1 MMPKGDRAM
10 IDIKTCRQC
19 GNKFSVLYPDLW
31 VYREGYQNHT
41 RWFCSWKCL
50 RAFRGVTKGVGE
62 QVPLKYVNRD
72 RMEIAREVLKEIE
85 EGRSPIKYMETLG
98 YTNPTQAFMDLKT
111 WVRKKDP
118 ELGAKFPTK
127 RKPEKTATVPT
138 VKVDGPLRIETPEA
152 HNVDIVETP
161 EQAVIK
167 NKVVDLMEEFKI
179 RNPLQYEEFT
189 VREVEGLF
197 GRYRRSDIGQ
207 ETYIDF
213 EPPECVDVISNTITQ
228 WSSFM
233 KELKRAA
240 QVLGVG
246 L

>member
-1 MMPKGDRAM
+1 MA
-10 IDIKTCRQC
+10 
-19 GNKFSVLYPDLW
+19 
-31 VYREGYQNHT
+31 
-41 RWFCSWKCL
+41 
-50 RAFRGVTKGVGE
+50 
-62 QVPLKYVNRD
+62 
-72 RMEIAREVLKEIE
+72 RM
-85 EGRSPIKYMETLG
+85 
-98 YTNPTQAFMDLKT
+98 
-111 WVRKKDP
+111 KKDGTP
-118 ELGAKFPTK
+118 AKRPGPKAKKPTIK
-127 RKPEKTATVPT
+127 L
-138 VKVDGPLRIETPEA
+138 DGELRIETPEA

-167 NKVVDLMEEFKI
+167 NKVVDIMEELKI

-207 ETYIDF
+207 VTYIDF
-213 EPPECVDVISNTITQ
+213 EPPECVDVISNTLTQ

-240 QVLGVG
+240 QVLGVE

>member
-1 MMPKGDRAM
+1 MMFYCPFCGARRFTCWPEFWPWQYQGD
-10 IDIKTCRQC
+10 
-19 GNKFSVLYPDLW
+19 L
-31 VYREGYQNHT
+31 
-41 RWFCSWKCL
+41 FCSENCWICD
-50 RAFRGVTKGVGE
+50 ATKKQRERNGY
-62 QVPLKYVNRD
+62 KMA
-72 RMEIAREVLKEIE
+72 RM
-85 EGRSPIKYMETLG
+85 
-98 YTNPTQAFMDLKT
+98 
-111 WVRKKDP
+111 KKDGTP
-118 ELGAKFPTK
+118 AKKPG
-127 RKPEKTATVPT
+127 RKPTIKL
-138 VKVDGPLRIETPEA
+138 DGELMIETPEA

-167 NKVVDLMEEFKI
+167 NKVVDIMEELKI
-179 RNPLQYEEFT
+179 RNPLRYEEFT

-213 EPPECVDVISNTITQ
+213 EPPECVDVISNTLTQ

-240 QVLGVG
+240 QVLGVE

>member
-1 MMPKGDRAM
+1 MMFYCPFCGARRFTCWPEFWPWQYQGD
-10 IDIKTCRQC
+10 
-19 GNKFSVLYPDLW
+19 L
-31 VYREGYQNHT
+31 
-41 RWFCSWKCL
+41 FCSENCWICD
-50 RAFRGVTKGVGE
+50 ATKKQRERNGY
-62 QVPLKYVNRD
+62 KMA
-72 RMEIAREVLKEIE
+72 RM
-85 EGRSPIKYMETLG
+85 
-98 YTNPTQAFMDLKT
+98 
-111 WVRKKDP
+111 KKDGTP
-118 ELGAKFPTK
+118 AKRPGPKAKKPTIK
-127 RKPEKTATVPT
+127 L
-138 VKVDGPLRIETPEA
+138 DGELRIETPEA

-167 NKVVDLMEEFKI
+167 NKVVDIMEELKI

-213 EPPECVDVISNTITQ
+213 EPPECVDVISNTLTQ

-240 QVLGVG
+240 QVLGVE

>member
-1 MMPKGDRAM
+1 MFYCPFCGARRFTCWPEFWPWQYQGD
-10 IDIKTCRQC
+10 
-19 GNKFSVLYPDLW
+19 L
-31 VYREGYQNHT
+31 
-41 RWFCSWKCL
+41 FCSENCWICD
-50 RAFRGVTKGVGE
+50 ATKKQRERNGY
-62 QVPLKYVNRD
+62 KMA
-72 RMEIAREVLKEIE
+72 RM
-85 EGRSPIKYMETLG
+85 
-98 YTNPTQAFMDLKT
+98 
-111 WVRKKDP
+111 KKDGTP
-118 ELGAKFPTK
+118 AKRPGPKAKKPTIK
-127 RKPEKTATVPT
+127 L
-138 VKVDGPLRIETPEA
+138 DGELRIETPEA

-167 NKVVDLMEEFKI
+167 NKVVDIMEELKI

-207 ETYIDF
+207 VTYIDF
-213 EPPECVDVISNTITQ
+213 EPPECVDVISNTLTQ

-240 QVLGVG
+240 QVLGVE

>member
-1 MMPKGDRAM
+1 MMFYCPFCGARRFTCWPEFWPWQYQGD
-10 IDIKTCRQC
+10 
-19 GNKFSVLYPDLW
+19 L
-31 VYREGYQNHT
+31 
-41 RWFCSWKCL
+41 FCSENCWICD
-50 RAFRGVTKGVGE
+50 ATKKQRERNGY
-62 QVPLKYVNRD
+62 KMA
-72 RMEIAREVLKEIE
+72 RM
-85 EGRSPIKYMETLG
+85 
-98 YTNPTQAFMDLKT
+98 
-111 WVRKKDP
+111 KKDGTP
-118 ELGAKFPTK
+118 AKRPGPKAKKPTIK
-127 RKPEKTATVPT
+127 L
-138 VKVDGPLRIETPEA
+138 DGELRIETPEA

-167 NKVVDLMEEFKI
+167 NKVVDIMEELKI

-207 ETYIDF
+207 VTYIDF
-213 EPPECVDVISNTITQ
+213 EPPECVDVISNTLTQ

-240 QVLGVG
+240 QVLGVE

>member
-1 MMPKGDRAM
+1 MMFYCPFCGARRFTCWPEFWPWQYQGD
-10 IDIKTCRQC
+10 
-19 GNKFSVLYPDLW
+19 L
-31 VYREGYQNHT
+31 
-41 RWFCSWKCL
+41 FCSENCWICD
-50 RAFRGVTKGVGE
+50 ATKE
-62 QVPLKYVNRD
+62 QRERNGYKMA
-72 RMEIAREVLKEIE
+72 RM
-85 EGRSPIKYMETLG
+85 
-98 YTNPTQAFMDLKT
+98 
-111 WVRKKDP
+111 KKDGTP
-118 ELGAKFPTK
+118 AKMPGPKAKKPTIK
-127 RKPEKTATVPT
+127 L
-138 VKVDGPLRIETPEA
+138 DGELRIETPEA

-167 NKVVDLMEEFKI
+167 NKVVDIMEELKI

-213 EPPECVDVISNTITQ
+213 EPPECVDVISNTLTQ

-240 QVLGVG
+240 QVLGVE

>member
-1 MMPKGDRAM
+1 MMFYCPFCGARRFTCWPEFWPWQYQGD
-10 IDIKTCRQC
+10 
-19 GNKFSVLYPDLW
+19 L
-31 VYREGYQNHT
+31 
-41 RWFCSWKCL
+41 FCSENCWICD
-50 RAFRGVTKGVGE
+50 ATKKQRERNGY
-62 QVPLKYVNRD
+62 KMA
-72 RMEIAREVLKEIE
+72 RM
-85 EGRSPIKYMETLG
+85 
-98 YTNPTQAFMDLKT
+98 
-111 WVRKKDP
+111 KKDGTP
-118 ELGAKFPTK
+118 AKRPGPKAKKPTIK
-127 RKPEKTATVPT
+127 L
-138 VKVDGPLRIETPEA
+138 DGQLRIETPEA

-167 NKVVDLMEEFKI
+167 NKVVDIMEELKI

-207 ETYIDF
+207 VTYIDF
-213 EPPECVDVISNTITQ
+213 EPPECVDVISNTLTQ

-240 QVLGVG
+240 QVLGVE